1 MFNRKLKKE
10 VALLREMISQ
20 NYNTQREDYGRLF
33 HDHKRLLDTLGLVR
47 AETNTVEYVKKGGP
61 ERG

>member
-20 NYNTQREDYGRLF
+20 NYNTQREDYWRLF
-33 HDHKRLLDTLGLVR
+33 HDHKRLLDTLGLVWS
-47 AETNTVEYVKKGGP
+47 EINTVEYVKKGGI